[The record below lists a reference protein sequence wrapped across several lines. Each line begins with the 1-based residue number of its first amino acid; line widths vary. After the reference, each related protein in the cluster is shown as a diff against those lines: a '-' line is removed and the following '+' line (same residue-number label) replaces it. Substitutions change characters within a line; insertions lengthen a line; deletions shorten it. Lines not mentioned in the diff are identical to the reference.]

1 MAQGR
6 RVVITGLGTVCPN
19 GNDVSSTWESIV
31 NGQSGV
37 ELIEKF
43 DTSEFTTKFGAS
55 VKDFDK
61 NENIDPKDSRRLD
74 PFIQFGLAATAEA
87 IKDSGINLNDHDL
100 DRIGVSIGSGIGGLE
115 TIEKNS
121 LILKDKG
128 PKRISPFFV
137 PGSIINMASG
147 TVAIKYG
154 LRGPNLSMVSACS
167 SAGHSIGY
175 SARGIAYGEVD
186 IMVTGGAE
194 AAMSPLGLAGFNA
207 AKALSTRND
216 SPKEASRPWDKD
228 RDGFVLGEGSGVL
241 ILEDLESAKKR
252 SAKIY
257 AEIIGFGMSDDAF
270 HMTAPAEDGK
280 GAKLAMK
287 NSLIDAEI
295 DFSEIDHIN
304 AHGTSTPLGDVV
316 ESKAIRELFSK
327 DADNILVSSTKS
339 MTGHLLGAAG
349 AIESIFSILSLNDN
363 VIPPTINLE
372 NPDNEA
378 NLRLV
383 AKETVSKKI
392 NYVMNNTFGF
402 GGTNVSLI
410 FKKFE

>member
-6 RVVITGLGTVCPN
+6 RVVITGLGTICPN
-19 GNDVSSTWESIV
+19 GNDVSSSWESIV

-37 ELIEKF
+37 ELIQKF
-43 DTSEFTTKFGAS
+43 DTSEFTTKFGAN

-100 DRIGVSIGSGIGGLE
+100 DRVGVSIGSGIGGLE

-175 SARGIAYGEVD
+175 SARSIAYGEVD

-270 HMTAPAEDGK
+270 HMTAPAEDGA

-295 DFSEIDHIN
+295 DYAEIDHIN

-327 DADNILVSSTKS
+327 DADSILVSSTKS

-378 NLRLV
+378 NLELV
-383 AKETVSKKI
+383 ANEAMNKKI

>member
-6 RVVITGLGTVCPN
+6 RVVVTGLGTVCPN
-19 GNDVSSTWESIV
+19 GNDVISAWESVV
-31 NGQSGV
+31 NGKSGV
-37 ELIEKF
+37 ELISKF
-43 DTSEFTTKFGAS
+43 DTSEFTTKFGAT

-61 NENIDPKDSRRLD
+61 NENIDAKDSRRLD

-87 IKDSGINLNDHDL
+87 IKDSGIILKDHDL

-175 SARGIAYGEVD
+175 SARSIAYGEVD

-207 AKALSTRND
+207 AKALSTRNE

-257 AEIIGFGMSDDAF
+257 AEIIGFGMSDDAY

-287 NSLIDAEI
+287 NSVIDAEI
-295 DFSEIDHIN
+295 DYSEIDHIN

-327 DADNILVSSTKS
+327 DADKILVTSTKS

-349 AIESIFSILSLNDN
+349 AIESIFSILSLNDS
-363 VIPPTINLE
+363 VIPPTINLD

-378 NLRLV
+378 NLQLV
-383 AKETVSKKI
+383 ANETISKKI

>member
-19 GNDVSSTWESIV
+19 GNNVTSSWNSVINGES
-31 NGQSGV
+31 GA
-37 ELIEKF
+37 ELIQRF
-43 DTSEFTTKFGAS
+43 DTSEFATKFGAT

-87 IKDSGINLNDHDL
+87 IKDSGINLEEHDL

-121 LILKDKG
+121 LVLKEKG

-154 LRGPNLSMVSACS
+154 LSGPNLSMVSACS

-175 SARGIAYGEVD
+175 SARSIAYGEAD

-194 AAMSPLGLAGFNA
+194 AAMCPLGIAGFNA
-207 AKALSTRND
+207 AKALSTRNE

-241 ILEDLESAKKR
+241 ILEELEFAKKR
-252 SAKIY
+252 NAKIY
-257 AEIIGFGMSDDAF
+257 AEIIGFGMSDDAY

-295 DFSEIDHIN
+295 DYEKIDHIN

-316 ESKAIRELFSK
+316 ESKAIRELFS
-327 DADNILVSSTKS
+327 DHADKILVSSTKS

-349 AIESIFSILSLNDN
+349 AIESIFSILSIRDN
-363 VIPPTINLE
+363 IIPPTINLE
-372 NPDNEA
+372 NPDNDA
-378 NLRLV
+378 NLNLV
-383 AKETVSKKI
+383 AK
-392 NYVMNNTFGF
+392 
-402 GGTNVSLI
+402 
-410 FKKFE
+410 

>member
-1 MAQGR
+1 
-6 RVVITGLGTVCPN
+6 
-19 GNDVSSTWESIV
+19 
-31 NGQSGV
+31 
-37 ELIEKF
+37 
-43 DTSEFTTKFGAS
+43 
-55 VKDFDK
+55 
-61 NENIDPKDSRRLD
+61 
-74 PFIQFGLAATAEA
+74 
-87 IKDSGINLNDHDL
+87 
-100 DRIGVSIGSGIGGLE
+100 
-115 TIEKNS
+115 
-121 LILKDKG
+121 
-128 PKRISPFFV
+128 
-137 PGSIINMASG
+137 
-147 TVAIKYG
+147 
-154 LRGPNLSMVSACS
+154 
-167 SAGHSIGY
+167 
-175 SARGIAYGEVD
+175 
-186 IMVTGGAE
+186 MVTGGAE

-207 AKALSTRND
+207 AKALSTRNE

-257 AEIIGFGMSDDAF
+257 AEIIGFGMSDDAY

-295 DFSEIDHIN
+295 DYSEIDHIN

-327 DADNILVSSTKS
+327 DADKILVTSTKS

-349 AIESIFSILSLNDN
+349 AIESIFSILSLNDS
-363 VIPPTINLE
+363 VIPPTINLD

-378 NLRLV
+378 NLQLV
-383 AKETVSKKI
+383 ANETISKKI

>member
-19 GNDVSSTWESIV
+19 GNNVTSSWNSVINGES
-31 NGQSGV
+31 GA
-37 ELIEKF
+37 ELIQRF
-43 DTSEFTTKFGAS
+43 DTSEFATKFGAT

-87 IKDSGINLNDHDL
+87 VKDSGINFEEHDL

-121 LILKDKG
+121 LVLNEKG

-154 LRGPNLSMVSACS
+154 LSGPNLSMVSACS

-175 SARGIAYGEVD
+175 SARSIAYGEAD

-194 AAMSPLGLAGFNA
+194 AAMCPLGIAGFNA
-207 AKALSTRND
+207 AKALSTRNE

-241 ILEDLESAKKR
+241 ILEELEFAKKR
-252 SAKIY
+252 NAKIY
-257 AEIIGFGMSDDAF
+257 AEIIGFGMSDDAY

-295 DFSEIDHIN
+295 DYEKIDHIN

-316 ESKAIRELFSK
+316 ESKAIRELFS
-327 DADNILVSSTKS
+327 DHADKILVSSTKS

-349 AIESIFSILSLNDN
+349 AIESIFSILSIRDN
-363 VIPPTINLE
+363 IIPPTINLD
-372 NPDNEA
+372 NPDNDA
-378 NLRLV
+378 NLNLV
-383 AKETVSKKI
+383 AKESVNQEI

-410 FKKFE
+410 FKKF

>member
-6 RVVITGLGTVCPN
+6 RVVITGLGTVSPN

-175 SARGIAYGEVD
+175 SARSIAYGEVD

-287 NSLIDAEI
+287 NSFVDAEI

-304 AHGTSTPLGDVV
+304 AHGTSTMADTIELSAVETLAGDY
-316 ESKAIRELFSK
+316 SG
-327 DADNILVSSTKS
+327 NISMSSTKS
-339 MTGHLLGAAG
+339 SIGHLLGAAG
-349 AIESIFSILSLNDN
+349 SVEAIFSILSIRDQI
-363 VIPPTINLE
+363 VPPTINLE
-372 NPDNEA
+372 NPEIDTKID
-378 NLRLV
+378 LV
-383 AKETVSKKI
+383 PRISRERKVEKALS
-392 NYVMNNTFGF
+392 NSFGF
-402 GGTNVSLI
+402 GGTNASLVI
-410 FKKFE
+410 GRLI

>member
-6 RVVITGLGTVCPN
+6 RVVITGLGTVSPN

-175 SARGIAYGEVD
+175 SARSIAYGEVD
-186 IMVTGGAE
+186 VMVTGGAE

>member
-19 GNDVSSTWESIV
+19 GNNVTSSWNSVINGES
-31 NGQSGV
+31 GA
-37 ELIEKF
+37 ELIQRF
-43 DTSEFTTKFGAS
+43 DTSEFATKFGAT

-87 IKDSGINLNDHDL
+87 IKDSGINFEEHDL

-121 LILKDKG
+121 LVLKEKG

-154 LRGPNLSMVSACS
+154 LSGPNLSMVSACS

-175 SARGIAYGEVD
+175 SARSSAYGEAD

-194 AAMSPLGLAGFNA
+194 AAMCPLGIAGFNA
-207 AKALSTRND
+207 AKALSTRNE

-241 ILEDLESAKKR
+241 ILEELEFAKKR
-252 SAKIY
+252 NAKIY
-257 AEIIGFGMSDDAF
+257 AEIIGFGMSDDAY

-295 DFSEIDHIN
+295 DYEKIDHIN

-316 ESKAIRELFSK
+316 ESKAIRELFS
-327 DADNILVSSTKS
+327 DHADKILVSSTKS

-349 AIESIFSILSLNDN
+349 AIESIFSILSIRDN
-363 VIPPTINLE
+363 IIPPTINLD
-372 NPDNEA
+372 NPDNDA
-378 NLRLV
+378 NLNLV
-383 AKETVSKKI
+383 AKESVDQEI

-410 FKKFE
+410 FKKF

>member
-19 GNDVSSTWESIV
+19 GNDVTSSWKSVINGES
-31 NGQSGV
+31 GA
-37 ELIEKF
+37 ELIQRF
-43 DTSEFTTKFGAS
+43 DTSEFATKFGAT

-61 NENIDPKDSRRLD
+61 NENMDAKGWRRLD

-87 IKDSGINLNDHDL
+87 IKDSGINLEEYNL

-121 LILKDKG
+121 LVLSEKG

-175 SARGIAYGEVD
+175 SARSIAYGEAD
-186 IMVTGGAE
+186 IMITGGAE
-194 AAMSPLGLAGFNA
+194 AAMCPLGIAGFNA
-207 AKALSTRND
+207 AKALSTRNE
-216 SPKEASRPWDKD
+216 SPEEASRPWDKD

-241 ILEDLESAKKR
+241 ILEELEFAKKR
-252 SAKIY
+252 DAKIY
-257 AEIIGFGMSDDAF
+257 AEIIGFGMSDDAY

-295 DFSEIDHIN
+295 DYEEIDHIN

-316 ESKAIRELFSK
+316 ESKAIRELFSNH
-327 DADNILVSSTKS
+327 ADKILVSSTKS

-349 AIESIFSILSLNDN
+349 AIESIFSILSIRDSI
-363 VIPPTINLE
+363 IPPTINLD
-372 NPDNEA
+372 NPDNDA
-378 NLRLV
+378 NLNLV
-383 AKETVSKKI
+383 AKESVNQEI

-410 FKKFE
+410 FKKF

>member
-6 RVVITGLGTVCPN
+6 RVVITGLGAVSPN

-175 SARGIAYGEVD
+175 SARSIAYGEVD

-295 DFSEIDHIN
+295 NFSEIDHIN

-316 ESKAIRELFSK
+316 ESRAIRELFSN

-363 VIPPTINLE
+363 VIPPTINLD

>member
-6 RVVITGLGTVCPN
+6 RVVITGLGTVSPN

-87 IKDSGINLNDHDL
+87 IKDSGIDLNDHDL

-175 SARGIAYGEVD
+175 SARSIAYGEVD

-194 AAMSPLGLAGFNA
+194 AAMSPLGLAGFSA

>member
-6 RVVITGLGTVCPN
+6 RVVITGLGTVSPN

-175 SARGIAYGEVD
+175 SARSIAYGEVD

-287 NSLIDAEI
+287 NSLVDAEI

-316 ESKAIRELFSK
+316 ESRAIRELFSN

-392 NYVMNNTFGF
+392 NHVMNNTFGF

>member
-6 RVVITGLGTVCPN
+6 RVVITGLGTICPN
-19 GNDVSSTWESIV
+19 GNDVSSSWESIV

-37 ELIEKF
+37 ELIQKF
-43 DTSEFTTKFGAS
+43 DTSEFTTKFGAT

-175 SARGIAYGEVD
+175 SARSIAYGEVD

-257 AEIIGFGMSDDAF
+257 AEIVGFGMSDDAF
-270 HMTAPAEDGK
+270 HMTAPAEDGA

-295 DFSEIDHIN
+295 DYAEIDHIN

-327 DADNILVSSTKS
+327 DADSILVSSTKS

-378 NLRLV
+378 NLELIANEAV
-383 AKETVSKKI
+383 TKKI

>member
-6 RVVITGLGTVCPN
+6 RVVITGLGTVSPN

-175 SARGIAYGEVD
+175 SARSIAYGEVD

-241 ILEDLESAKKR
+241 ILEDLETAKKR

-316 ESKAIRELFSK
+316 ESRAIRELFSN

-392 NYVMNNTFGF
+392 NHVMNNTFGF